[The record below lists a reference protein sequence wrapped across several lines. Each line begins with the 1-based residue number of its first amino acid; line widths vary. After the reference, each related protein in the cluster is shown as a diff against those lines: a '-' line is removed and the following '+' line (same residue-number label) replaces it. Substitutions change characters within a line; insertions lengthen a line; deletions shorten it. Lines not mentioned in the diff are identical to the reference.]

1 MNRTRISQAL
11 LVLMCLVFV
20 AGEYLSFHDVYGI
33 PFVLA
38 AVGAVILGRNW
49 KGWVVAAA
57 FVGIALYWSSAEQKG
72 CSFWWRSRYVVDKA
86 IGRLPY
92 VSWDDVRYAAF
103 NDGHCFYPD
112 EEHRWVVDSI
122 KLLDTETINGH
133 KYEQF
138 ETDLG
143 NFWIAEGGDQTED
156 KGEELAEPGAEGQG
170 SLAWLLFEVN
180 VYEAYQG
187 HEDAVLPG
195 DTVVDAGAHVGVYTR
210 YALKRGAARVISI
223 EPDPT
228 NIVAFERNFAD
239 EIASGKVILIKAGVW
254 NEESDLQLQIH
265 DHISTRATLF
275 SMEGID
281 HSITVPVRPLDD
293 MVDDLQL
300 DRVDFIKM
308 DIEGAERQALE
319 GARRTIA
326 RFRPRMAICTYH
338 MEDDPVAVPEVAL
351 NIQPDYSVHAKEL
364 AVNHEDTRPKI
375 LFFN

>member
-1 MNRTRISQAL
+1 MF
-11 LVLMCLVFV
+11 VVFL

-33 PFVLA
+33 PFLLA
-38 AVGAVILGRNW
+38 AAGAIILGRNW
-49 KGWVVAAA
+49 KAWVVAAA
-57 FVGIALYWSSAEQKG
+57 FVGVALYWSSAEQKG

-86 IGRLPY
+86 LGRLPY
-92 VSWDDVRYAAF
+92 VSWDDVRYASF
-103 NDGHCFYPD
+103 NKGHCFYPE
-112 EEHRWVVDSI
+112 EEHRWIVDSI
-122 KLLDTETINGH
+122 KLLDTEIIDGH
-133 KYEQF
+133 KYQQF
-138 ETDLG
+138 KTDLG
-143 NFWIAEGGDQTED
+143 NFWIAESGVEGKATSE
-156 KGEELAEPGAEGQG
+156 GEEPKEEGAAGQ
-170 SLAWLLFEVN
+170 SALAWLLFEVN

-187 HEDAVLPG
+187 HEDTVLPG

-210 YALKRGAARVISI
+210 YALKQGAARVISI

-319 GARRTIA
+319 GARRTIQ
-326 RFRPRMAICTYH
+326 RFHPRMAICTYH
-338 MEDDPVAVPEVAL
+338 MVDDPVVVPEVAL
-351 NIQPDYSVHAKEL
+351 NIQPDYRVHAKEL
-364 AVNHEDTRPKI
+364 EVNHIDTRPKI

>member
-1 MNRTRISQAL
+1 MF
-11 LVLMCLVFV
+11 LVFV
-20 AGEYLSFHDVYGI
+20 AGEYFSFHDIYAI
-33 PFVLA
+33 PFLLA
-38 AVGAVILGRNW
+38 AAGSVVLGRNW

-57 FVGIALYWSSAEQKG
+57 FVGIALYWSSAEQRG

-86 IGRLPY
+86 LGRLPY

-103 NDGHCFYPD
+103 DKGHCFYP
-112 EEHRWVVDSI
+112 EQEHRWVVDSI
-122 KLLDTETINGH
+122 QLLDTETIDGH

-138 ETDLG
+138 KTDLG
-143 NFWIAEGGDQTED
+143 NFWIAEGDEEES
-156 KGEELAEPGAEGQG
+156 GEEPKEAGAAGQS
-170 SLAWLLFEVN
+170 SLAWLLFEVH

-187 HEDAVLPG
+187 HEDTVLPG

-228 NIVAFERNFAD
+228 NIRAFERNFAE
-239 EIASGKVILIKAGVW
+239 EIASGKVMLIQEGVW

-293 MVDDLQL
+293 MLDELQI
-300 DRVDFIKM
+300 DCVDFIKM

-319 GARRTIA
+319 GARRTIQ

-338 MEDDPVAVPEVAL
+338 MYDDPVAVPEVTL
-351 NIQPDYSVHAKEL
+351 NIQSDYRIHAKEL
-364 AVNHEDTRPKI
+364 DINHEDTRPKI

>member
-1 MNRTRISQAL
+1 M
-11 LVLMCLVFV
+11 
-20 AGEYLSFHDVYGI
+20 
-33 PFVLA
+33 
-38 AVGAVILGRNW
+38 
-49 KGWVVAAA
+49 
-57 FVGIALYWSSAEQKG
+57 
-72 CSFWWRSRYVVDKA
+72 
-86 IGRLPY
+86 PY

-103 NDGHCFYPD
+103 SDGHCFYPE

-122 KLLDTETINGH
+122 KLLDTKMINGH

-143 NFWIAEGGDQTED
+143 NFWIAEGGEKSED
-156 KGEELAEPGAEGQG
+156 KGEKPEEAGAEGQG

-180 VYEAYQG
+180 VYESYQG
-187 HEDAVLPG
+187 HEDTVLPG

-293 MVDDLQL
+293 MVDDLKL

-364 AVNHEDTRPKI
+364 DVNHEDTRPKI